1 MTNLGC
7 RTLELP
13 FAVRVLYPTEAPA
26 RAERFGAYELELAHD
41 APVAAHRML
50 LVAFSHG
57 TGGTP
62 FAYRG
67 LAKALVAANH
77 AVALITHPGN
87 NRDDDSLANTVQNL
101 EDRPRHVT
109 QALDAA
115 FADPHLAPHLV
126 PERAAVFGHSMGGYT
141 ALAVS
146 GARPMALPQQTADGK
161 AAPVAVTPDRRV
173 VGAILFAPALPWL
186 MAPGA
191 LDDVHARV
199 MVRACEKDEAAP
211 PFFIERIVRGLP
223 PRAELDYA
231 VVPGAGHFACFWPLH
246 PLLATLPPGQDP
258 PGFDRA
264 AYQPA
269 LHADVLGF
277 LSRVTAPLPPDA

>member
-7 RTLELP
+7 RTLDLP
-13 FAVRVLYPTEAPA
+13 FPVRVLYPTETPG
-26 RAERFGAYELELAHD
+26 RSERFGAHELELAHD
-41 APVAAHRML
+41 APIAVHRMFT
-50 LVAFSHG
+50 VAISHG

-67 LAKALVAANH
+67 LAKALVAAGH

-87 NRDDDSLANTVQNL
+87 NRDDDSLANTPQNL
-101 EDRPRHVT
+101 EARPRHVT

-115 FADPHLAPHLV
+115 FTDAHLASHLV
-126 PERAAVFGHSMGGYT
+126 PDRAAVFGHSMGGYT
-141 ALAVS
+141 ALAVC
-146 GARPMALPQQTADGK
+146 GAKPMALPQQTADGK
-161 AAPVAVTPDRRV
+161 AAPVAVTPDPRV
-173 VGAILFAPALPWL
+173 VAAILFAPALPWL

-191 LDDVHARV
+191 LDGVHAKV

-211 PFFIERIVRGLP
+211 PFFIEKIVRALP
-223 PRAELDYA
+223 PSAELDYA

-246 PLLATLPPGQDP
+246 PLLANLPPGQDP

-264 AYQPA
+264 AYQPM
-269 LHADVLGF
+269 LHADVIGF
-277 LSRVTAPLPPDA
+277 LTTAVARSA

>member
-26 RAERFGAYELELAHD
+26 RPERFGAYELELAPD
-41 APVAAHRML
+41 APVAASPML
-50 LVAFSHG
+50 LVAISHG

-67 LAKALVAANH
+67 LAKALVGAGH

-87 NRDDDSLANTVQNL
+87 NRDDDSLANTPQNL
-101 EDRPRHVT
+101 ENRPRHVT
-109 QALDAA
+109 AALDAA
-115 FADPHLAPHLV
+115 FSDPHLARHLV

-141 ALAVS
+141 ALAVC
-146 GARPMALPQQTADGK
+146 GAKPMALPQQTADGR

-173 VGAILFAPALPWL
+173 VAAILFAPALPWL

-199 MVRACEKDEAAP
+199 MVRACEKDETAP
-211 PFFIERIVRGLP
+211 PFFIEKIVRALP
-223 PRAELDYA
+223 ARAALDYA
-231 VVPGAGHFACFWPLH
+231 VVPNGGHFACMWPLH
-246 PLLATLPPGQDP
+246 PMLANLPPGQDP

-264 AYQPA
+264 AYQPT
-269 LHADVLGF
+269 LHAEVLAF
-277 LSRVTAPLPPDA
+277 LRR